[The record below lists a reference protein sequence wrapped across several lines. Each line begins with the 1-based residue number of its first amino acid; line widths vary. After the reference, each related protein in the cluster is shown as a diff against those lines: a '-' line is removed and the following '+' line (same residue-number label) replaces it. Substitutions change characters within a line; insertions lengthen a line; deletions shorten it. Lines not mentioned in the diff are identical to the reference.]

1 MSNLAESDYR
11 AILEVLRA
19 AGEVSEP
26 TPFPESLLESL
37 RRLVPCDVVAYHERI
52 DGERAIAW
60 TGEPR
65 GPMTPEIRAASK
77 RCSGQC
83 PLTPSEAPRMYSDHF
98 SSREFHRLEL
108 YQDVARPLGI
118 EDMIRL
124 WLDPNGVDEARLEFD
139 RGRRTFTERDRSV
152 LDLIR
157 PHLEQLRRRARRRRV
172 AATLSSKAAR
182 LTMRE
187 REVLA
192 LVADGRTNAEVAR
205 LLWISPQTVRT
216 HLANVFE
223 KLEVH
228 TRTAAAAAMRD
239 S

>member
-1 MSNLAESDYR
+1 
-11 AILEVLRA
+11 
-19 AGEVSEP
+19 
-26 TPFPESLLESL
+26 
-37 RRLVPCDVVAYHERI
+37 
-52 DGERAIAW
+52 
-60 TGEPR
+60 
-65 GPMTPEIRAASK
+65 
-77 RCSGQC
+77 
-83 PLTPSEAPRMYSDHF
+83 MYPDHF

-223 KLEVH
+223 KLESSH
-228 TRTAAAAAMRD
+228 THGCSRGRAGLVDRGPVPIEKPRSRGFSVAGL
-239 S
+239 